1 MLNYEK
7 MSEIQHILKNSVS
20 INTLIASVFEDCP
33 DLKEFSFS
41 CTNEYDDNNY
51 SDYTRLI
58 AVNGHRVDYDG
69 EYEEDEADD
78 DDEESKEKKIEDKVV
93 IETLVNLVHQ
103 IGTEFG
109 HGDDLVCRREEYV
122 LRKTGKKSKGQKAEM
137 EYICSYLT
145 GGELDKEWFLKNDP
159 KFACYY
165 AQDHGAFSKDLEM
178 ILFCKQGRMY
188 HAFLYAQAIKKAL
201 RPEIET
207 FFVTHSVVGTKKAE
221 EDAQW
226 LKKYLILKESFKKK
240 VSEKVDS

>member
-1 MLNYEK
+1 MLNYNK

-33 DLKEFSFS
+33 DLKEFCFS

-51 SDYTRLI
+51 SDYTRLTS
-58 AVNGHRVDYDG
+58 VNGHHVDYDG
-69 EYEEDEADD
+69 EYEG
-78 DDEESKEKKIEDKVV
+78 DEEEGEESTEKKIEDKSV
-93 IETLVNLVHQ
+93 IESLVNLVHD

-109 HGDDLVCRREEYV
+109 HGDDIVCRREDYTF
-122 LRKTGKKSKGQKAEM
+122 RKVGKKTKGQKAEM

-145 GGELDKEWFLKNDP
+145 GDELDKEWFLKNDP

-165 AQDHGAFSKDLEM
+165 AQDHGAFGKDLEM

-188 HAFLYAQAIKKAL
+188 HAFLYAQAIKKPL
-201 RPEIET
+201 RQEIET

-240 VSEKVDS
+240 VSERVDS